1 MDQKLGAGQVV
12 KYSHK
17 TWTNKRVQVKNFKAI
32 CILVLLI
39 ISSGICSCNSTSQ
52 NTAAKDN
59 AFSPLIGVCTS
70 IRNGSKLRA
79 DGYAY
84 VEESVGRF
92 LVPKESEEKFAEKF
106 TRFKEADFPIYACNS
121 FLPSSLKSVG
131 PDPRHDEIIAYSET
145 AFSRASRAGIEI
157 IVFGSSGSRG
167 VPKGFE
173 REKAK
178 EQFVQLLKR
187 MGPVARRFD
196 IFVCVEPLNRGECN
210 FINSLSEGA
219 QIVSLVDHPNIRLV
233 ADFYH
238 MAREGEGP
246 DEVIKAGQYLRH
258 CHIAENKGRTP
269 PGKAKDDF
277 TGYLQALK
285 QINYKGGISVEC
297 RWEDFDEELG
307 IAIAYMKEQ
316 IRLVN

>member
-1 MDQKLGAGQVV
+1 MIA
-12 KYSHK
+12 
-17 TWTNKRVQVKNFKAI
+17 WA
-32 CILVLLI
+32 
-39 ISSGICSCNSTSQ
+39 ICSCHSTSQ
-52 NTAAKDN
+52 NTPAKDN

-70 IRNGSKLRA
+70 IRNSSELGTN
-79 DGYAY
+79 GYAY
-84 VEESVGRF
+84 VEESVGGF
-92 LVPKESEEKFAEKF
+92 LVPMEPEEKFMEKF
-106 TRFKEADFPIYACNS
+106 ARFKEADFPIYACNS

-131 PDPRHDEIIAYSET
+131 PDPRHDEILTYAET

-167 VPKGFE
+167 IPKGFG

-187 MGPVARRFD
+187 MGPVAQRFG

-219 QIVSLVDHPNIRLV
+219 EIASLVDHPNIRLV

-258 CHIAENKGRTP
+258 CHIAENKERTP

-285 QINYKGGISVEC
+285 RINYADRISVEC
-297 RWEDFDEELG
+297 RWKDFTAELP
-307 IAIAYMKEQ
+307 IAIAYMAEQ
-316 IRLVN
+316 IRAVN